1 MMLPIKIRRDDM
13 EMIYAALLL
22 HSLGKKIDEAG
33 VQKVMEAAGA
43 QVEHS
48 QIKALVAKLKSV
60 DINEA
65 IKGASLVQTVAASSE
80 KSKEEKKEAKKEE
93 KTEEKA
99 EEAAAGLSALFG

>member
-1 MMLPIKIRRDDM
+1 MMLLIKRRRDKM

-22 HSLGKKIDEAG
+22 HSVGKDIDEAG
-33 VQKVMEAAGA
+33 IQKVMEAAGA
-43 QVEHS
+43 HADHPQV
-48 QIKALVAKLKSV
+48 KALVAKLKTL

-65 IKGASLVQTVAASSE
+65 IKNASFVQTAAASTEKSSE
-80 KSKEEKKEAKKEE
+80 KSEAKKEE

>member
-1 MMLPIKIRRDDM
+1 M

-33 VQKVMEAAGA
+33 IKKVMEAAGA
-43 QVEHS
+43 EAEHS
-48 QIKALVAKLKSV
+48 QIKALVAKLKNV

-65 IKGASLVQTVAASSE
+65 IKGASFIQTVAASSE
-80 KSKEEKKEAKKEE
+80 KPKEDKFEAKKEE
-93 KTEEKA
+93 KPEEKA